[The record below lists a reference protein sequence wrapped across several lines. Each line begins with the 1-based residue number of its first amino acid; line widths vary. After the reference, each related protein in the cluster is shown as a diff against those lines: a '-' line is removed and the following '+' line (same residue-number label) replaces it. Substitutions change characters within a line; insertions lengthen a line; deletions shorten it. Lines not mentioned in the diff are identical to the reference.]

1 VKVSTFTGCAHR
13 DYISLLAE
21 TPQECAALVR
31 VGTSRFMPPDS
42 TVLMTH
48 GGEDYETVE
57 LRVHIGPPKQLSL
70 DHETRAAIDATP

>member
-1 VKVSTFTGCAHR
+1 
-13 DYISLLAE
+13 
-21 TPQECAALVR
+21 
-31 VGTSRFMPPDS
+31 MPPDS